1 MKSQSFCCSFCHCS
15 LHIHLQKQILYT
27 HFYLTDMVNSHD
39 MADVRTCQI
48 IQLLHL
54 FGGIIV
60 VIVHKVSP
68 AKSFKM
74 FLGIIGT
81 TVLTFS
87 GYLMSICICPKCRLA
102 HAESILHVISCY
114 LLGDAVDVNGSTEEL
129 INMPFAVIVLASN
142 TTHRY
147 LITLGR
153 GVEPRLLDLINGH
166 HFLARI
172 IVKHL
177 ILLFPFC
184 WFQVLCWLFCFYLF
198 TELALAGRNHTLVGI
213 TLKHLLYISL
223 SNECHSAAQS

>member
-1 MKSQSFCCSFCHCS
+1 MMHS
-15 LHIHLQKQILYT
+15 Y
-27 HFYLTDMVNSHD
+27 N
-39 MADVRTCQI
+39 MADVGTCQT

-54 FGGIIV
+54 FCGIIA
-60 VIVHKVSP
+60 VIAHEVSP
-68 AKSFKM
+68 AKFFKM
-74 FLGIIGT
+74 FLGIIST

-87 GYLMSICICPKCRLA
+87 GYLMSICICPECRLA
-102 HAESILHVISCY
+102 HVENILYIISSHPFC
-114 LLGDAVDVNGSTEEL
+114 DAVDVNGSTEEL

-153 GVEPRLLDLINGH
+153 GVEPRLLDFIKGH

-184 WFQVLCWLFCFYLF
+184 
-198 TELALAGRNHTLVGI
+198 
-213 TLKHLLYISL
+213 
-223 SNECHSAAQS
+223 